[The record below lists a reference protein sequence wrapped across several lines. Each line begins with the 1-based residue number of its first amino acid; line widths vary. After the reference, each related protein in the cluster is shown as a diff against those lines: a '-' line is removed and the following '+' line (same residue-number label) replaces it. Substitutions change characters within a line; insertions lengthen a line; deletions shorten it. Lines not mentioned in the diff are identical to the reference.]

1 MTDRTPQENGAEFVA
16 NWRANAERLER
27 DGLYSP
33 AEEHDSCGVGLIATP
48 LVSL

>member
-16 NWRANAERLER
+16 NWRTNAKRLER

-33 AEEHDSCGVGLIATP
+33 AEEHDSCGVG
-48 LVSL
+48 